1 MKKFMEDWEMKYSM
15 KDKFLQFLG
24 LTKRAGKLLEGYN
37 KCEDA
42 IKRNKAYLI
51 ILSSDASDNTV
62 DKFLKYGEKYKTPVL
77 KGYDKDELGSAL
89 GKEEIK
95 ILGVT
100 DLKMSERLISIYK
113 DIEKI

>member
-1 MKKFMEDWEMKYSM
+1 M

-42 IKRNKAYLI
+42 IRRNKIYLI
-51 ILSSDASDNTV
+51 ILSLDASDNTV
-62 DKFLKYGEKYKTPVL
+62 DKFMKYSEKYKVRIL
-77 KGYDKDELGSAL
+77 QAYDKEELGSAL
-89 GKEEIK
+89 GMEEIK

-100 DLKMSERLISIYK
+100 DSNMSERLTDIYK
-113 DIEKI
+113 DIKKI